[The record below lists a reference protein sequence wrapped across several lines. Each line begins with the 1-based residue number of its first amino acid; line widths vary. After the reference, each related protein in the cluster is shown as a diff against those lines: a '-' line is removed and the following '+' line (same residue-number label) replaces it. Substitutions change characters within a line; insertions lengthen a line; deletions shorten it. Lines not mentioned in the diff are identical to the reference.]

1 MSDVNVIVNS
11 DKDVFDIYSELFEKD
26 YRFLITTDKSKFLTD
41 KTPKLIKGN
50 YYFKDCSIHRISG
63 LNISSDYI
71 GGDVVEIEIK
81 KDKSYLNVV
90 GEFK

>member
-1 MSDVNVIVNS
+1 MSDVNIIVNS
-11 DKDVFDIYSELFEKD
+11 DNDVFDVYSELFEKD

-41 KTPKLIKGN
+41 KAPRLIKGN
-50 YYFKDCSIHRISG
+50 YYFKSCNIHRIGG
-63 LNISSDYI
+63 LNIDDNYI